1 MEQVPAL
8 SKNRLAREEVEGEE
22 EGRRLG
28 RESGRRSSDV
38 VRAVV
43 PSTRQ
48 GEKKT
53 GDEEGRRR
61 VVSAPGGRWRSDRS
75 IACARLRVLT
85 AV

>member
-1 MEQVPAL
+1 MPAL
-8 SKNRLAREEVEGEE
+8 SKNRLAIEEVEGEE

-61 VVSAPGGRWRSDRS
+61 VLARRADDGDQIDQLLVRDCVS
-75 IACARLRVLT
+75 
-85 AV
+85 

>member
-1 MEQVPAL
+1 MPAL
-8 SKNRLAREEVEGEE
+8 SKNRLAREEVEGE

-61 VVSAPGGRWRSDRS
+61 VLARRADDGDQIDQLLVRDCVS
-75 IACARLRVLT
+75 
-85 AV
+85 